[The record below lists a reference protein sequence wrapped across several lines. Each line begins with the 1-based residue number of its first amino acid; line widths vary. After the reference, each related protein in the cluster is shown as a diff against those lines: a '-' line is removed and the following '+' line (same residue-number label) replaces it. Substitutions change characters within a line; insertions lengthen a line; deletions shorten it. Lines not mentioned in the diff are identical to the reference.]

1 MARNFEMDLTKGP
14 LFKKLLIFALP
25 IVGINILQLLFSTVD
40 KIVLGKFVE
49 DATIANLAVGAVG
62 ATSSIINLIIG
73 FFIGLSLSSN
83 ILIARAVGGKNA
95 DSAKRYVGTSIALS
109 LIFGFAI
116 MIGGYFGAETFLKWT
131 GCKEELLSLAT
142 KYLKIYCLGMPV
154 IMLYNFAASIL
165 RAVGDTLRP
174 LIYLIVGGLANVG
187 LNIFFVIVFD
197 MNVEGVAIATV
208 ASQLVA
214 GVLALISIIRSKGY
228 GKLEAKSFRIYKKEF
243 LEILKIGLPLGVSK
257 CLFSFSN
264 VVMQSSINSLGEVA
278 TTGASVGGE
287 FDLYIGEILHAFSTA
302 SLSFV
307 SQNVGAKNLYRVKK
321 TIVYTVLMAVVVA
334 VVLAGVIS
342 LLAKPLC
349 MTIINKND
357 PNVNEILRYAC
368 LRIYLVGNT
377 LVFCGIMNAL
387 QEPLKAMGKAF
398 TAMLITLIGSCAF
411 RILWIKTIFDLWF
424 PNSIVAIYL
433 VYPISWI
440 LTSVVLLIFT
450 ILAFKKL
457 KKQFESEKVV
467 NLAEQ
472 IKNDNQQGENNV

>member
-1 MARNFEMDLTKGP
+1 
-14 LFKKLLIFALP
+14 
-25 IVGINILQLLFSTVD
+25 
-40 KIVLGKFVE
+40 
-49 DATIANLAVGAVG
+49 
-62 ATSSIINLIIG
+62 
-73 FFIGLSLSSN
+73 
-83 ILIARAVGGKNA
+83 
-95 DSAKRYVGTSIALS
+95 
-109 LIFGFAI
+109 
-116 MIGGYFGAETFLKWT
+116 
-131 GCKEELLSLAT
+131 
-142 KYLKIYCLGMPV
+142 
-154 IMLYNFAASIL
+154 
-165 RAVGDTLRP
+165 
-174 LIYLIVGGLANVG
+174 
-187 LNIFFVIVFD
+187 
-197 MNVEGVAIATV
+197 
-208 ASQLVA
+208 
-214 GVLALISIIRSKGY
+214 
-228 GKLEAKSFRIYKKEF
+228 
-243 LEILKIGLPLGVSK
+243 
-257 CLFSFSN
+257 
-264 VVMQSSINSLGEVA
+264 
-278 TTGASVGGE
+278 
-287 FDLYIGEILHAFSTA
+287 
-302 SLSFV
+302 
-307 SQNVGAKNLYRVKK
+307 
-321 TIVYTVLMAVVVA
+321 MAVVVA

-357 PNVNEILRYAC
+357 PNVSEILRYAC

-457 KKQFESEKVV
+457 KKQFESEKAV